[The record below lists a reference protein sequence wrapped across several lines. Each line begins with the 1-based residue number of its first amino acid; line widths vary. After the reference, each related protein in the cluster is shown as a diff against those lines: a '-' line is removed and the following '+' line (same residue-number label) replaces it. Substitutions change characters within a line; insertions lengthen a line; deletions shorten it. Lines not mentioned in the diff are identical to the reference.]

1 MIKCYNFDVVC
12 QEIPDEVTLALN
24 ISGCPNH
31 CKGCHSP
38 WLWKDEGV
46 LLDEKFLSILVE
58 RYKSDITCICF
69 MGGDQEPATVNSLA
83 AFIKN
88 NFKEI
93 KTAWYSGLEEIH
105 PSISLSNFD
114 FIKIGPYIE
123 EKGPL
128 RSPNT
133 NQKFFF
139 VGKDKSLT
147 EYHFP
152 PKNG

>member
-1 MIKCYNFDVVC
+1 MVC

-46 LLDEKFLSILVE
+46 LLDEKFLTLLVE

-83 AFIKN
+83 SFLKSNYPDIKN
-88 NFKEI
+88 
-93 KTAWYSGLEEIH
+93 AWYSGLEEIH

-123 EKGPL
+123 ERGSL

-139 VGKDKSLT
+139 VGEGGKLT

-152 PKNG
+152 AKNG